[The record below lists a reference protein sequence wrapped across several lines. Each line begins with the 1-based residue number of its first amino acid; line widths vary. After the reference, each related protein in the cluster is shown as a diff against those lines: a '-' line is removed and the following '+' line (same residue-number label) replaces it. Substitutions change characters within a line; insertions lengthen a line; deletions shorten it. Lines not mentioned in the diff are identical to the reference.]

1 MIMITKIIVTKY
13 WKIGQNYTN
22 LLTSKMVLIIATT
35 AIVTAVPKY

>member
-13 WKIGQNYTN
+13 WKIGQNCTN

-35 AIVTAVPKY
+35 AIVIAVPKY